1 MSMGILSSDIGWP
14 MVFADVTASDYYKKE
29 NKRRCGDNE
38 CNRFTASMETVSV
51 CGMYGDV
58 VFETFT
64 TAPVI
69 WQFFKSCAQLAGGRE
84 VVIPGKGSGLVY

>member
-14 MVFADVTASDYYKKE
+14 RVFADVTASDYEKKE

-51 CGMYGDV
+51 CGMYASGNV

-64 TAPVI
+64 TDTA
-69 WQFFKSCAQLAGGRE
+69 
-84 VVIPGKGSGLVY
+84 